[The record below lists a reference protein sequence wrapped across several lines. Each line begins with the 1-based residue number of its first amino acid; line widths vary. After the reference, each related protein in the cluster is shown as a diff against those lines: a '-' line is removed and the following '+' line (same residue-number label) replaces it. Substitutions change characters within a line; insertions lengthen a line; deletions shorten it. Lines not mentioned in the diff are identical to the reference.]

1 MSNQA
6 VTLGGSTSTSRK
18 RIKYDYYATAF
29 ETTRA
34 ILRKEKLSGS
44 ILEPACGEGHISKVL
59 KEFYP
64 DGKELDEAGKK
75 WSSAVCYAWFV
86 WEHGFNG
93 EPVIRFL

>member
-1 MSNQA
+1 MKFKEDNMSNQA

-64 DGKELDEAGKK
+64 DAKIESTDLIHRNDK
-75 WSSAVCYAWFV
+75 
-86 WEHGFNG
+86 FNLGIRGG
-93 EPVIRFL
+93 EIF